1 MYTLEDAAGTDRPDH
16 ITVGLIQGDVP
27 FDRYSPRDESFMDA
41 YQDTISTALE
51 ANPDVLVGSEY
62 AFFPNVP
69 LTREEKDE
77 RLEQMREISAEH
89 PDTLLLPG
97 TYIWQEADKLHNT
110 LPVFH
115 KGEMIYSY
123 DKQNPAN
130 GENWVASQHG
140 LHYQAEK
147 SRGVL
152 EHRGLSIGLEICYD
166 HSCYELSGKDV
177 EDLDLQ
183 FLVANGK
190 HFIESAAV
198 VRPGGYHVRC
208 DGDEDWYGGVE
219 VNRRV
224 DSDEFD
230 EVSIAKERD
239 LPNDMMLDL
248 YELDMR
254 RNESDESGSSVA
266 GFLSSIFH

>member
-1 MYTLEDAAGTDRPDH
+1 MYSLEDTTSNDRPDH

-62 AFFPNVP
+62 SFFPHVP

-77 RLEQMREISAEH
+77 RLEQMREISEEH

-97 TYIWQEADKLHNT
+97 TYLWQEGGKLHNT

-115 KGEMIYSY
+115 KGEIVYSY
-123 DKQNPAN
+123 DKQNSAN
-130 GENWVASQHG
+130 GENWVAEQHG
-140 LHYQAEK
+140 LEYEAEK
-147 SRGVL
+147 SRGVF
-152 EHRGLSIGLEICYD
+152 EHRGLSMGLEICYD

-190 HFIESAAV
+190 NFIESAAV
-198 VRPGGYHVRC
+198 VRSGGYHVRC
-208 DGDEDWYGGVE
+208 DGDEDGYGGVE

-224 DSDEFD
+224 GSDEFD
-230 EVSIAKERD
+230 EVSTGQERD
-239 LPNDMMLDL
+239 LPNDMKLDL
-248 YELDMR
+248 YDLDMR
-254 RNESDESGSSVA
+254 RPGSGEDGFSVA
-266 GFLSSIFH
+266 GFISRILH